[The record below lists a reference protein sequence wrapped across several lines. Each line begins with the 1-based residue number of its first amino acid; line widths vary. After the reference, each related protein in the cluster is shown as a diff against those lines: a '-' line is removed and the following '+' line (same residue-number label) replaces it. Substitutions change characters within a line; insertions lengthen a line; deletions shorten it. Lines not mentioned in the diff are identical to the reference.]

1 MKSFA
6 LSYKLR
12 KKTEK
17 SVPESKEQDSR
28 DEELN
33 LTNIVAEAH
42 VNIWKVPVGTF
53 WSTTKFFFD
62 FGLKFS
68 PEIEYICLFV
78 PFDFKENGKDF
89 DLVRKLKDS
98 NQLLCTVF
106 NMDLKSDSSQKAQ
119 FSKVIDEE
127 KDAEVFCLYQ
137 LGASKFE
144 IEQVNIGQEGKTKII
159 GSLLR
164 IHIQEKPDSSICKPE
179 TSLYIRFR
187 IEPKRVK
194 DVVSSEHISNDLL
207 QDAFSEID
215 MIDFRLNEQRD
226 IHTDVIDKIKGHEFK
241 FFSFDKVHL
250 FFMAETKENIQNGSS
265 LKIDS
270 RFLERDLWQNYI
282 PDGAKDTTYIAH
294 HWKKRKEKTI
304 RGETGEE
311 DKVIYTSF
319 KDYRIFF
326 TSVYPKIKWI
336 RLIVY
341 LSVVILLSW
350 IGSMLSFNI
359 SSIIGFSIPQYI
371 KAIIIV
377 ILLILV
383 ISYSIFTTYRIIIR
397 LFRK

>member
-12 KKTEK
+12 KKNIEQTSMDTE
-17 SVPESKEQDSR
+17 VH
-28 DEELN
+28 
-33 LTNIVAEAH
+33 I
-42 VNIWKVPVGTF
+42 NIWKVPIGTL

-62 FGLKFS
+62 FGLKIS
-68 PEIEYICLFV
+68 PEIEYVCLFV
-78 PFDFKENGKDF
+78 PFEFKENGKDF

-106 NMDLKSDSSQKAQ
+106 NMDLKSDTSPKDQ
-119 FSKVIDEE
+119 FSKVINEE
-127 KDAEVFCLYQ
+127 ENKNTEVFCLYQ
-137 LGASKFE
+137 LGASKFN
-144 IEQVNIGQEGKTKII
+144 IEQVNIGEEGKTKVI
-159 GSLLR
+159 GSLLK
-164 IHIQEKPDSSICKPE
+164 IYIQDKPTENICKSE
-179 TSLYIRFR
+179 TDLYIRFR

-194 DVVSSEHISNDLL
+194 DVVCSEHISNDLL

-226 IHTDVIDKIKGHEFK
+226 IHTDVIDKIKGEEFK
-241 FFSFDKVHL
+241 FFSFNKVHL

-270 RFLERDLWQNYI
+270 RLLERDLWKNYI
-282 PDGAKDTTYIAH
+282 PEGAKDTTYIAH
-294 HWKKRKEKTI
+294 HWKKRKEKII
-304 RGETGEE
+304 RGDSGEE
-311 DKVIYTSF
+311 DEVKYTSF

-359 SSIIGFSIPQYI
+359 SGIVGFSIPQYI
-371 KAIIIV
+371 KAIIV
-377 ILLILV
+377 ATLLTLV
-383 ISYSIFTTYRIIIR
+383 IIYSIATTYRLIIH
-397 LFRK
+397 LFRR

>member
-1 MKSFA
+1 
-6 LSYKLR
+6 
-12 KKTEK
+12 
-17 SVPESKEQDSR
+17 
-28 DEELN
+28 
-33 LTNIVAEAH
+33 
-42 VNIWKVPVGTF
+42 
-53 WSTTKFFFD
+53 
-62 FGLKFS
+62 
-68 PEIEYICLFV
+68 
-78 PFDFKENGKDF
+78 
-89 DLVRKLKDS
+89 
-98 NQLLCTVF
+98 
-106 NMDLKSDSSQKAQ
+106 
-119 FSKVIDEE
+119 
-127 KDAEVFCLYQ
+127 
-137 LGASKFE
+137 
-144 IEQVNIGQEGKTKII
+144 
-159 GSLLR
+159 
-164 IHIQEKPDSSICKPE
+164 
-179 TSLYIRFR
+179 
-187 IEPKRVK
+187 
-194 DVVSSEHISNDLL
+194 
-207 QDAFSEID
+207 

-226 IHTDVIDKIKGHEFK
+226 IHTDVIDKIKGNEFK

-294 HWKKRKEKTI
+294 HWKKRKEKII

-359 SSIIGFSIPQYI
+359 SRIIGFSIPQYI
-371 KAIIIV
+371 KAIIVV